1 MKFGFDFH
9 GVLNTHGKEYAE
21 LTAALVEAGHE
32 VHIVT
37 GLQETQELKDE
48 LASYGIA
55 WTRWFSIVDYHLELG
70 EYEITWDDNQ
80 EPWMDAEAWNRSK
93 ADYCAREG
101 LDFHLDDSPN
111 YGSYFVGKT
120 VFLLQKN
127 PERQAAWM
135 RLAGR
140 I

>member
-1 MKFGFDFH
+1 M
-9 GVLNTHGKEYAE
+9 AR
-21 LTAALVEAGHE
+21 VEPFSF
-32 VHIVT
+32 
-37 GLQETQELKDE
+37 
-48 LASYGIA
+48 LADLFQRPPI
-55 WTRWFSIVDYHLELG
+55 FG
-70 EYEITWDDNQ
+70 EYTVDRLWQDEHISQ
-80 EPWMDAEAWNRSK
+80 RM
-93 ADYCAREG
+93 